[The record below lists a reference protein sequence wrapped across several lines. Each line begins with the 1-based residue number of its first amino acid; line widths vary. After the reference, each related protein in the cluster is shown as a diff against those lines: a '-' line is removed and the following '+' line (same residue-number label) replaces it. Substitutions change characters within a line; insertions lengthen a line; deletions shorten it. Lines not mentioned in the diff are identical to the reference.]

1 MKQVYNIVWADDEID
16 SLYDEMTE
24 KIFKAEGINVVRT
37 FVNAKSLKDFLNE
50 TKTPIHAVV
59 VDANFPW
66 DEFKANKEQDRMGL
80 VKVSQWVED
89 YDFPFVLFTKR
100 YDLISGDEAEQFEY
114 FTANEQVVYKNSSD
128 GITSL
133 IDKIKQVVEQRNST
147 EWVID
152 NQYKIELECFKT
164 IDAINNGH
172 SYSLI
177 RNLLIQGRDNTI
189 ENAEFYFNALRT
201 VVIGLMNSTA
211 AKYGIVPPD
220 LSINDFSYFLCEHK
234 NSKFKVLMPIMD
246 PALRGIL
253 TYVVMMTQDGSHGK
267 EKGLRYH
274 IHDYVQEKK
283 DTLILKSILFAT
295 IELMNRFMEYVV
307 NNTDSEQNRIRWE
320 AKNEGN
326 Q

>member
-80 VKVSQWVED
+80 VKVSQWVEN